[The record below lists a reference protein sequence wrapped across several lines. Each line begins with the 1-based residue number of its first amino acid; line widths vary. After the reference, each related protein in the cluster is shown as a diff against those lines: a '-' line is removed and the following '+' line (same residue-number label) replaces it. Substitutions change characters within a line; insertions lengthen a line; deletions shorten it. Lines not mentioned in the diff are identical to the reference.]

1 MRENISYTAEQTVW
15 VYNFNNGRVWHY
27 FYCLSLYHP
36 FVVLGNGLGTHST
49 LLYQSNDPPNF
60 PAGNTTPAKVARRW
74 WRCNNDFFSDGAYH
88 PLAICQRPA
97 ASFVQKVS
105 ERRTESL
112 TAAGQ
117 ASCRRPDPEPQMRQ
131 SKHQHRRR
139 HRPEYFFFA
148 LLSNL
153 FAKSASDD
161 RSFPNSIMVKLEILL
176 PNVFNLALHKVF

>member
-1 MRENISYTAEQTVW
+1 M
-15 VYNFNNGRVWHY
+15 
-27 FYCLSLYHP
+27 
-36 FVVLGNGLGTHST
+36 VLELIAHCSINLMIHLTFLQVT
-49 LLYQSNDPPNF
+49 QLLPKWQD
-60 PAGNTTPAKVARRW
+60 GGGVATMT
-74 WRCNNDFFSDGAYH
+74 FFSDGAYH

>member
-1 MRENISYTAEQTVW
+1 M
-15 VYNFNNGRVWHY
+15 
-27 FYCLSLYHP
+27 
-36 FVVLGNGLGTHST
+36 VLELIAHCSINLMIHLTFLQVT
-49 LLYQSNDPPNF
+49 QLLPKWQD
-60 PAGNTTPAKVARRW
+60 GGGVATMT
-74 WRCNNDFFSDGAYH
+74 FFSDGAYH

-139 HRPEYFFFA
+139 HRPEYFFCA
-148 LLSNL
+148 L
-153 FAKSASDD
+153 
-161 RSFPNSIMVKLEILL
+161 VKLVRQIGLRRQELSKLNYGQIR
-176 PNVFNLALHKVF
+176 NIASKCF